1 MSDEKKVA
9 PDCVHVPLSYP
20 VTVNGVEYADLVI
33 RRPKGRDRLAAS
45 KVVGE
50 LERDY
55 AFLATLCDVPVE
67 VFSEMDG
74 ADIDRVSEK
83 VAGFK

>member
-9 PDCVHVPLSYP
+9 PVSVREPLVYP
-20 VTVNGVEYADLVI
+20 VKVNGVEYADLVI

-45 KVVGE
+45 NVVGE
-50 LERDY
+50 LARDY

-67 VFSEMDG
+67 VFHEMDG